1 VECPLCLSN
10 GEEEIHLFFNCDSIR
25 EAWHVMGLANII
37 QSRLHLLTNVRNLI
51 FDICRNE
58 SNMVAGQAAVL
69 LWFAWQNRNNKVWN
83 DTCSQA
89 RQIGHQAAQYWFQWA
104 TVHGLLQDQQQQNNP
119 VPAATSLLS
128 WHQPP
133 HGYYKCNV
141 DASFY
146 NLTASTGWGWV
157 LRDAHGG
164 FKLAGSNIVPTTF
177 SVIEGEA
184 MALMEAMEE
193 VIHRGFPYVI
203 FESDSKLV
211 VDAIYSRQSGVS
223 EFSLLISHIQSLL
236 RLHNYFE
243 VKYVRRQANKV
254 AHYLARAAFSMS
266 RRRVFDSVPP
276 CIETYLNN
284 EIC

>member
-1 VECPLCLSN
+1 
-10 GEEEIHLFFNCDSIR
+10 
-25 EAWHVMGLANII
+25 
-37 QSRLHLLTNVRNLI
+37 
-51 FDICRNE
+51 
-58 SNMVAGQAAVL
+58 
-69 LWFAWQNRNNKVWN
+69 
-83 DTCSQA
+83 
-89 RQIGHQAAQYWFQWA
+89 
-104 TVHGLLQDQQQQNNP
+104 
-119 VPAATSLLS
+119 
-128 WHQPP
+128 
-133 HGYYKCNV
+133 
-141 DASFY
+141 
-146 NLTASTGWGWV
+146 V

-211 VDAIYSRQSGVS
+211 VDAIYSGQSGVS

-254 AHYLARAAFSMS
+254 AHYLARAAFSIS

-276 CIETYLNN
+276 CIET
-284 EIC
+284 

>member
-1 VECPLCLSN
+1 VECPLCLSC
-10 GEEEIHLFFNCDSIR
+10 GEEELHLFFNCDSIR
-25 EAWHVMGLANII
+25 EAWHVMGLTNII

-128 WHQPP
+128 WQQPP

>member
-1 VECPLCLSN
+1 VECPLCFSCN
-10 GEEEIHLFFNCDSIR
+10 EEEFHLFFNCDSIR
-25 EAWHVMGLANII
+25 EAWQVTGLANTI
-37 QSRLHLLTNVRNLI
+37 QSRLHLFTNIRDLI

-58 SNMVAGQAAVL
+58 TNSVAGKVAVL

-83 DTCSQA
+83 DTSSHA
-89 RQIGHQAAQYWFQWA
+89 RQIGQLAAQHWLQWA
-104 TVHGLLQDQQQQNNP
+104 TVHGLLHDQQQQLQ
-119 VPAATSLLS
+119 PAPATAPILT
-128 WHQPP
+128 WQQPQ
-133 HGYYKCNV
+133 HGYFKCNV

-146 NLTASTGWGWV
+146 NLSASTGWGWV

-164 FKLAGSNIVPTTF
+164 FILAGTNVVPTTF

-184 MALMEAMEE
+184 LAMVEAMEQ

-203 FESDSKLV
+203 FESDSKVV
-211 VDAIYSRQSGVS
+211 VDAIHSSQSGVS

-254 AHYLARAAFSMS
+254 AHFLARAAFSLSS
-266 RRRVFDSVPP
+266 RRIFDYVPP

-284 EIC
+284 EVC

>member
-1 VECPLCLSN
+1 MDGVVY
-10 GEEEIHLFFNCDSIR
+10 GGF
-25 EAWHVMGLANII
+25 M
-37 QSRLHLLTNVRNLI
+37 LHLRPN
-51 FDICRNE
+51 ICRNE
-58 SNMVAGQAAVL
+58 SNLVAGKAVVL
-69 LWFAWQNRNNKVWN
+69 LFAWQNRNNKVWN

-89 RQIGHQAAQYWFQWA
+89 SQIGQQAAQYWFQWA
-104 TVHGLLQDQQQQNNP
+104 TVQGLLHDQQQQNHP
-119 VPAATSLLS
+119 VPAATYILI
-128 WHQPP
+128 WQQPP

-146 NLTASTGWGWV
+146 NLAASTGWGWV

-184 MALMEAMEE
+184 LALVEAMEE

-211 VDAIYSRQSGVS
+211 VDAIHSRQSGVS

-236 RLHNYFE
+236 RVHNYFE

-254 AHYLARAAFSMS
+254 AHYLARAAFSIS
-266 RRRVFDSVPP
+266 RRRVFDSVLP